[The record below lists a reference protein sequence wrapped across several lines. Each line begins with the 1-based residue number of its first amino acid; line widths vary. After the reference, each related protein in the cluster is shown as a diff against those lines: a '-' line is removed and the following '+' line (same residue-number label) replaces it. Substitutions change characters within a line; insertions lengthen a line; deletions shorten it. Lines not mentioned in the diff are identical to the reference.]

1 MKNFRSDNRSRDRK
15 NSSGRDFGGRDSR
28 RPVLYD
34 AVCDECGKS
43 CKVPF
48 RPSGNKP
55 VYCSD
60 CFEKRGGRDSNR
72 SRDRRDYSRR
82 SFDSRDS
89 RKPSQNNI
97 SVRSISQLIEK
108 IETLNAKL
116 DKIIDLLSSAVKKK
130 PELVKKKTKKNKKP
144 KSVKVEKLR

>member
-60 CFEKRGGRDSNR
+60 CFEKRGGKGSDR
-72 SRDRRDYSRR
+72 SGRRTPRRRD
-82 SFDSRDS
+82 FDDRAT
-89 RKPSQNNI
+89 
-97 SVRSISQLIEK
+97 SQLIEK

-130 PELVKKKTKKNKKP
+130 PELVKKKTKKNKKS
-144 KSVKVEKLR
+144 KMQK